1 MSREPAQAGRDNDR
15 LLVGVIARTHGI
27 KGGVIVNPET
37 DFPAD
42 RFHAGAVLFVGPL
55 DDAAAGVPREIVEA
69 RFHQGRPVIRFDG
82 VESMTDAEALAGL
95 ALRVPAAAV
104 APLPEGTY
112 YRHDLVGCEVVDA
125 AGAVVG
131 RVKAVEGTL
140 DRSYLIVPRQ
150 GGDAMIPLVDGIC
163 VRVDLGARQVVIDPP
178 EGLLDL

>member
-1 MSREPAQAGRDNDR
+1 MSREPARADSDGDR
-15 LLVGVIARTHGI
+15 LLIGVVGRTHGI
-27 KGGVIVNPET
+27 KGSVVVNPET

-55 DDAAAGVPREIVEA
+55 DDPAAGVPREVVEA
-69 RFHQGRPVIRFDG
+69 RFQSGRPVIRFAG
-82 VESMTDAEALAGL
+82 IESMTDAEALAGL
-95 ALRVPAAAV
+95 ALRVPVTAV

-112 YRHDLVGCEVVDA
+112 YRHDLVGCQVVDA
-125 AGAVVG
+125 TGAVVG
-131 RVKAVEGTL
+131 TVKAVEGTL

-163 VRVDLGARQVVIDPP
+163 VRVDVAARRVVIDPP